1 MASGHSNYVS
11 GEMPIQGHQKTFG
24 GFIRTASFC
33 TAFLIVVLLMPILVF
48 GAQLPWFTALVATVV
63 VGVLITPAFKLGGGW
78 YALLFGL
85 AVLAFIIGFG
95 VSALAG

>member
-24 GFIRTASFC
+24 GFIRVSAFC

-48 GAQLPWFTALVATVV
+48 GANLPWFTALVATFV

-78 YALLFGL
+78 YAVLGGL
-85 AVLAFIIGFG
+85 TVMTFVIGFA